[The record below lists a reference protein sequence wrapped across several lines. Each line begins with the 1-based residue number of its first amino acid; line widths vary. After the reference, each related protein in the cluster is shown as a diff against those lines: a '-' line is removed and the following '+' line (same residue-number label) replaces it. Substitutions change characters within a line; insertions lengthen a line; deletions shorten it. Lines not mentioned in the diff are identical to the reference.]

1 MSDINYETGEITT
14 APGPTLRTEM
24 SPEINELITALVA
37 ARIEISNPKK
47 VTSGNRG
54 SYADLPAVIEATEP
68 ALSKAGIF
76 ASQVIE
82 VVDGA
87 HYLCTMLAHSS
98 GQYMRSYCELNA
110 DHPKAGSPDQAMGAS
125 ISYMRRYTLCAALGI
140 QQGGNDKDPDQMQG
154 RDTGNYSQ
162 QSGRRSRPVA
172 AEPEPKPEPAPVTRD
187 SLLDR
192 IIAAEEALKNGNQA
206 AQEWLKANTVA
217 NLKRAKLEELQAYFD
232 LIVAFWKSPE
242 QAVTA

>member
-162 QSGRRSRPVA
+162 QSGRRPRQVA
-172 AEPEPKPEPAPVTRD
+172 AEPEPVTRD
-187 SLLDR
+187 SLLER
-192 IIAAEEALKNGNQA
+192 IMAAEEALKNGNQT
-206 AQEWLKANTVA
+206 AQGWLKANTMA
-217 NLKRAKLEELQAYFD
+217 NLKRAKLQELQVYFD
-232 LIVAFWKSPE
+232 TIVAFWKSQE
-242 QAVTA
+242 QEATTA

>member
-82 VVDGA
+82 VVEGA

-162 QSGRRSRPVA
+162 QSGRRSRQVA
-172 AEPEPKPEPAPVTRD
+172 AEPATVTRD

-192 IIAAEEALKNGNQA
+192 IIGAEEALKNGNQA

-217 NLKRAKLEELQAYFD
+217 NLKRAKLQELVVYFD
-232 LIVAFWKSPE
+232 TIVAFWKSQE
-242 QAVTA
+242 QEATTA

>member
-1 MSDINYETGEITT
+1 MSEINYETGEITT
-14 APGPTLRTEM
+14 TAGPTLRTDM
-24 SPEINELITALVA
+24 SPEINELVTALVA

-47 VTSGNRG
+47 ATSGNRG

-76 ASQVIE
+76 ASQMLE

-87 HYLCTMLAHSS
+87 HYLVTMLAHSS

-154 RDTGNYSQ
+154 RETGSYSQ
-162 QSGRRSRPVA
+162 QSGRRSRQVA
-172 AEPEPKPEPAPVTRD
+172 AEPVTRD

-192 IIAAEEALKNGNQA
+192 IIAAEETLKNGNQA
-206 AQEWLKANTVA
+206 AQEWLKANTIT
-217 NLKRAKLEELQAYFD
+217 NLKRAKLQELQVYFD
-232 LIVAFWKSPE
+232 MIVAFWKSQE
-242 QAVTA
+242 QEATTA